1 MAITTHQIPDGYTTG
16 YNDQIYVVSSNQ
28 VGNSDFQY
36 KFVCTDD
43 ITSSSITYTVPK
55 YPVTAQGIFDAKIFS
70 KKYLKHYIPN
80 NQYGWQ
86 VCTDAFRKI
95 EVEFREYYGGNT
107 VAASPPLVD
116 DYFIWNGVLRT
127 KDWVNYN
134 QNNYLYDAGSTI
146 PQLVHLSR
154 FANQKTFEDKSLFL
168 YTLQANN
175 AGISGIIISTFDSNG
190 NVIGNSTINNPYQTH
205 TSYTEQ
211 YVCIDIGHKGL
222 SQISSGLVTGTY
234 PIITPQVASY
244 TITDS
249 FFDELIMTVQVECEP
264 TYDVYPVHYLS
275 NTGAFE
281 TVYFNKASIL
291 SERAEKTYYR
301 QNPYRLVGNTYSY
314 DTFTPHERVLAS
326 AGQEA
331 LQLNTDWLTEAEIAI
346 HRELYTSPLV
356 YVDFGLDGLVPY
368 KVIDTEVQV
377 LKDFNQKAKGWTVT
391 LEPTYKNRYQ
401 NG

>member
-16 YNDQIYVVSSNQ
+16 YNDQIYVVTSNQ

-43 ITSSSITYTVPK
+43 ITNSSITYTVPK

-80 NQYGWQ
+80 LAYGWQ

-107 VAASPPLVD
+107 VAASPPLTD

-127 KDWVNYN
+127 KDWVSYN
-134 QNNYLYDAGSTI
+134 QNNYLYDAGSSI
-146 PQLVHLSR
+146 PQLNHLSR

-175 AGISGIIISTFDSNG
+175 AGIAGIVITTFDSSG
-190 NVIGNSTINNPYQTH
+190 NTIGTSTIGNPYATH
-205 TSYTEQ
+205 SNYTEQ

-249 FFDELIMTVQVECEP
+249 FFDELIMTVSVECEP

-275 NTGAFE
+275 TTGAFE

-301 QNPYRLVGNTYSY
+301 QNPYRLVGNTYTYS
-314 DTFTPHERVLAS
+314 TFTPHERVLAS
-326 AGQEA
+326 AGQES
-331 LQLNTDWLTEAEIAI
+331 LQLNTDWLTEAEIAV
-346 HRELYTSPLV
+346 HRELYISPLV
-356 YVDFGLDGLVPY
+356 YVDFGLDGLIPY